1 MSESLVRSALQVA
14 AIAVSCGLFAGSPLS
29 ARAQD
34 EVIADPELDSPPK
47 SARGGKPQAQPDG
60 EEVFADPE
68 LEAGGG
74 AQHEPGDESWK
85 MPEYEP
91 LPKIQVDEH
100 DAQAN
105 TGIAHIEA
113 IGQFGADLHHEGN
126 LEDAYETRLRFDA
139 EVEFRR
145 SRKLRLSVGL
155 RTDLLWAMPARDDAA
170 LHAPEV
176 LNPASGK
183 TDPATGEIVPGTQKV
198 LLPARDYTVLEQD
211 RFELDLI
218 PLSAFVDVTPANGFH
233 MRIGTQ
239 PVSTAR
245 MDFYSP
251 NDILAVYD
259 LRGQPKLA
267 AGGGRLSQP
276 AVRMDW
282 DMGSWATLQVIYLP
296 WFMPN
301 LSRPNRDLYVARVL
315 GTGGNG
321 IRRQIDDL
329 TDPSFETKASE
340 SSVRW
345 VGPAPDF
352 ATPQAEARL
361 NMRGHGFELALSGG
375 TALEKMPSYYLT
387 PLAERAIRGEMGQAE
402 ELLGAISKDLPVV
415 DVAFHRYEQVGLDG
429 SFDVSPFSVGFEL
442 AYSPSRTLAAAALEA
457 IRLPG
462 SNALVAEHLPQPNV
476 TQPIVDPSVD
486 RMPDGSDGATHWGNL
501 LDKSIRKGV
510 PVVQAALHLE
520 YMRGETLVMGME
532 GFMVKALELPYDKT
546 RDWWGFI
553 PGSGIYAGGLMG
565 FSYRPNPDQ
574 NRWRIDLSLVAL
586 VGPSLIAM
594 PLIEYRVTD
603 SFYLNVAA
611 QIFEGPKQQVLGGA
625 QSVNAGGLYSG
636 YDQVLMGFRYVP

>member
-1 MSESLVRSALQVA
+1 M
-14 AIAVSCGLFAGSPLS
+14 
-29 ARAQD
+29 
-34 EVIADPELDSPPK
+34 
-47 SARGGKPQAQPDG
+47 
-60 EEVFADPE
+60 
-68 LEAGGG
+68 
-74 AQHEPGDESWK
+74 
-85 MPEYEP
+85 
-91 LPKIQVDEH
+91 
-100 DAQAN
+100 
-105 TGIAHIEA
+105 
-113 IGQFGADLHHEGN
+113 
-126 LEDAYETRLRFDA
+126 
-139 EVEFRR
+139 
-145 SRKLRLSVGL
+145 
-155 RTDLLWAMPARDDAA
+155 
-170 LHAPEV
+170 
-176 LNPASGK
+176 
-183 TDPATGEIVPGTQKV
+183 
-198 LLPARDYTVLEQD
+198 LEQD

-233 MRIGTQ
+233 LRIGTQ

-259 LRGQPKLA
+259 LRGQAKLA

-321 IRRQIDDL
+321 VRRQIDDL
-329 TDPSFETKASE
+329 TDPSFETKAQE

-352 ATPQAEARL
+352 STPQAEARL
-361 NMRGHGFELALSGG
+361 NMRGHGFDFALSGG

-387 PLAERAIRGEMGQAE
+387 PKAERAIRGEEGGAE
-402 ELLGAISKDLPVV
+402 DLLAAISQNLPVV

-457 IRLPG
+457 VKLPD
-462 SNALVAEHLPQPNV
+462 SKALVAEHLPQPNV
-476 TQPIVDPSVD
+476 TQQIVDPSVD
-486 RMPDGSDGATHWGNL
+486 EVTGTPHWGNL
-501 LDKSIRKGV
+501 LDKSLRKGV
-510 PVVQAALHLE
+510 PIVQAALHLE
-520 YMRGETLVMGME
+520 YMRGETLVMGVE
-532 GFMVKALELPYDKT
+532 GFMVKALELPYDET

-553 PGSGIYAGGLMG
+553 PGTGIYAGGLMG
-565 FSYRPNPDQ
+565 FSYRPDVNQ
-574 NRWRIDLSLVAL
+574 NRWRFNLSLIAL

-611 QIFEGPKQQVLGGA
+611 QIFEGPNQQVLGGI

-636 YDQVLMGFRYVP
+636 YDQVMMGFRYVP